1 MHAVSQGALGIESRR
16 DDLLVMKMINSLNDE
31 ETLLRCIAER
41 TLLTKLEGGCSA
53 PIGVVSKV
61 TEQGIWLEGAVFDLD
76 GTRCIKDK
84 FELGFNAHNLDC
96 PVLSTRRS
104 SVPENVRSETTGG
117 KRSVEETEIE
127 EENVESMTKKQRPEV
142 TKSESATQ
150 VSLKEKRHFSFIVDL
165 NIDENKMSKA
175 ELCGLHLAERL
186 KEKGADLLIEEV
198 KAIVHKKD

>member
-104 SVPENVRSETTGG
+104 SVPEDVKNETTGG
-117 KRSVEETEIE
+117 KRSVDETEE
-127 EENVESMTKKQRPEV
+127 NNVESMTKKQRQELA
-142 TKSESATQ
+142 KSDSQ
-150 VSLKEKRHFSFIVDL
+150 VSLKDKRHFSFIVDL